1 MRVPTLTY
9 VAKPAVTQKSQLE
22 QNRRQQ
28 MLNDLKK
35 FEKHVGNH
43 ADSYAR
49 MNERENC
56 ALRMISTMAPSKMT
70 RQQLDQNRRAEM
82 VADNTAKFGNVTIGI
97 HGGELP

>member
-1 MRVPTLTY
+1 
-9 VAKPAVTQKSQLE
+9 
-22 QNRRQQ
+22 

-56 ALRMISTMAPSKMT
+56 ALRMMSTMAPSKMT

-82 VADNTAKFGNVTIGI
+82 VADNTAKFGNVTVGI
-97 HGGELP
+97 HGGELPKYAATQASKEWWSAQRISKE